1 VGNWLPGLR
10 QWFCV
15 ADYRLGQLRQVANV
29 SLCAHSEM
37 SADDVLAFG
46 ADHAVIAT
54 RADWTTNLVF
64 STKLPTEVTRGKRIY
79 TPHDLAAGMV
89 IGL

>member
-1 VGNWLPGLR
+1 
-10 QWFCV
+10 
-15 ADYRLGQLRQVANV
+15 
-29 SLCAHSEM
+29 M

-89 IGL
+89 IEGPVAVFDFDNRYLGSASAEELAQRDLQTT